1 MLTATMTAGMI
12 GVAIMVALVIC
23 VGGVILAAMGG
34 LYLVRNRR
42 ERHAAGE
49 PSYSGTVGSTMDP
62 TDGDIAAS
70 FEDAPQWLDDNS
82 MASVSAEVPEI
93 DRKASDQRLYDRERR
108 RSVALVSVG
117 VLLAIA
123 GLVMLG
129 FLISELV
136 N

>member
-23 VGGVILAAMGG
+23 VGGIILAAMGG
-34 LYLVRNRR
+34 VYLLRNRR
-42 ERHAAGE
+42 ERQAAGA
-49 PSYSGTVGSTMDP
+49 PSYSGTVGNTMDP
-62 TDGDIAAS
+62 TNGDIAAS
-70 FEDAPQWLDDNS
+70 FEDAPQWMDDTS
-82 MASVSAEVPEI
+82 MSSVSAEVPEI
-93 DRKASDQRLYDRERR
+93 DREASDRRLYDRERR
-108 RSVALVSVG
+108 RSVALVSAG
-117 VLLAIA
+117 ALLTIV